1 MKKLIAF
8 LMVLMMFVA
17 GCATLGGQSPIPVM
31 NWSPQKKAVYAMG
44 MYTKLYNNYLNRI
57 ALATGIT
64 VEEVKLMMV
73 TEEGQAKLKAMI
85 DASSLNE
92 YQRQIL
98 RTRKKFLLGAEK
110 AIQSYNFYIGLG
122 EMPPA
127 ETEDALL
134 NLIDQLEMMTI
145 Q

>member
-1 MKKLIAF
+1 
-8 LMVLMMFVA
+8 
-17 GCATLGGQSPIPVM
+17 QSPVPVV

-44 MYTKLYNNYLNRI
+44 MYTKLYNNYLHRI
-57 ALATGIT
+57 ALAVGLT
-64 VEEVKLMMV
+64 VEEVKVMMM
-73 TEEGQAKLKAMI
+73 TEEGQTQLKAMI

-92 YQRQIL
+92 YQRQVL
-98 RTRKKFLLGAEK
+98 RTRKKFLVGAEK

-127 ETEDALL
+127 ETEEALL
-134 NLIDQLEMMTI
+134 NLIDQFEMMTV